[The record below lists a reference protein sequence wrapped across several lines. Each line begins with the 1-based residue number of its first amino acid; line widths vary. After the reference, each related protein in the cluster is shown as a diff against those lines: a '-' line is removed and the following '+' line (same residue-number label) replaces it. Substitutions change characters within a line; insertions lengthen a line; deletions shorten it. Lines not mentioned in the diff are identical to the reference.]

1 MPKPTDNMTTPLL
14 IIKIVFDYFQ
24 VDLSLQTSKTRKREV
39 VQARQI
45 SMYYIHAFTQQSQS
59 CIGGLF
65 NRDHATVI
73 HAMKQVSNLSLT
85 EKQYREDIH
94 KLHNRI
100 LAKLGFDDFERYEN
114 FDTEKV

>member
-1 MPKPTDNMTTPLL
+1 MTTPLL
-14 IIKIVFDYFQ
+14 IIKVVFDYFQ
-24 VDLSLQTSKTRKREV
+24 VDLSLQTSKTRKREA

-59 CIGGLF
+59 CIGELF

-100 LAKLGFDDFERYEN
+100 LARIGGDSFDRYAHYNTEN
-114 FDTEKV
+114 T